1 MLAAARGAFAA
12 GLANTQEGALGHLTG
27 DDYMVDPGV
36 TYLNH
41 ASIGTI
47 PRLIHEAHVGY
58 LAACETNPWLH
69 VWGDAWDGAIER
81 AHGLAA
87 EVLGTD
93 EGNVAIV
100 RNATAAFGMAAN
112 GLPLGKG
119 HEVLFSSLNHVGAS
133 ASWEDGADA
142 RGFGVRRFAYPERE
156 VASMSS
162 ADVTAVHLD
171 AIRDET
177 EVLVIPHVDNIYGIR
192 HDVAAI
198 AKGARERGVRW
209 VLVDAAQSVGM
220 HPVKVDELGVDLYAT
235 SAHKWLEA
243 PKGTGL
249 MALSPAALGA
259 MRPMV
264 TSWGQKGWQG
274 TARAFTDFGTRDI
287 AKVLTVGDAIELHGR
302 RSAGREDRYRMLR
315 SALAERVASD
325 ERVEWRSPQN
335 YDETGASIAAVGLRN
350 HSAKKLARALFE
362 EDGIVL
368 RGFEGGLQ
376 NHLRVS
382 PGAAETI
389 EDLERFWGAL
399 TAKLV

>member
-1 MLAAARGAFAA
+1 MR
-12 GLANTQEGALGHLTG
+12 
-27 DDYMVDPGV
+27 
-36 TYLNH
+36 YL
-41 ASIGTI
+41 S
-47 PRLIHEAHVGY
+47 V
-58 LAACETNPWLH
+58 CETNPWLH

-87 EVLGTD
+87 QVMGTG

-112 GLPLGKG
+112 GLPLGEG
-119 HEVLFSSLNHVGAS
+119 DEVLFSSLNHVGAS
-133 ASWEDGADA
+133 ASWIDGAGA
-142 RGFGVRRFAYPERE
+142 RGFLVRRFLFPERD

-162 ADVTAVHLD
+162 AEVTAVHLD

-177 EVLVIPHVDNIYGIR
+177 EALVIPHVDNIYGIR

-220 HPVKVDELGVDLYAT
+220 HPVEVDELGVDLYAT
-235 SAHKWLEA
+235 SAHKWLQA

-249 MALSPAALGA
+249 MALSQAAMEA
-259 MRPMV
+259 MRPLV
-264 TSWGQKGWQG
+264 TSWGQNGWQG

-287 AKVLTVGDAIELHGR
+287 AKVLTVGDAIELYGQ
-302 RSAGREDRYRMLR
+302 RSAGREDRYRVLR
-315 SALAERVASD
+315 STLAERVAGD
-325 ERVEWRSPQN
+325 ERVEWRSPRQ
-335 YDETGASIAAVGLRN
+335 YDDVGASIAAVGLRN

-368 RGFEGGLQ
+368 RGFEGGQQ

-382 PGAAETI
+382 PGAAETV